1 MHLPPVGER
10 GPAHRDGVASPDE
23 AIAALRSGQP
33 TLAPSAEAV
42 RVPLPGEDGAAGAQQ
57 LTVDIPEQDLRNV
70 TVLTAPGSGT
80 RASVEVH
87 VRGRGWERI
96 GKLADDG
103 FTELP
108 AKGVRADAVR
118 LVWDEDSRAPVV
130 HEVIPWSA
138 EVPDARLELPHSEAD
153 VAIGGKPVTVE
164 AELTAQTPGAARGR
178 LSAPAPDGG
187 LETDHAARV
196 TAPRGGKATARIEV
210 SAPEGT
216 KPGTYELPVRVSDG
230 HGGTQRGTVTVRAYP
245 PAGGEDLARSGDASS
260 SADETPDFPAAAAV
274 DGKADTRWS
283 SPAKDGEWLQVR
295 LDKPARVG
303 EVRLRWQDAYASG
316 YRVQV
321 SADGR
326 RWRTAARVVDGAG
339 GRESVRMDERDVRYV
354 RIQGEERGTR
364 FGYSLWALEVYAVR
378 D

>member
-1 MHLPPVGER
+1 M
-10 GPAHRDGVASPDE
+10 
-23 AIAALRSGQP
+23 
-33 TLAPSAEAV
+33 
-42 RVPLPGEDGAAGAQQ
+42 
-57 LTVDIPEQDLRNV
+57 
-70 TVLTAPGSGT
+70 
-80 RASVEVH
+80 
-87 VRGRGWERI
+87 
-96 GKLADDG
+96 
-103 FTELP
+103 
-108 AKGVRADAVR
+108 
-118 LVWDEDSRAPVV
+118 
-130 HEVIPWSA
+130 
-138 EVPDARLELPHSEAD
+138 
-153 VAIGGKPVTVE
+153 
-164 AELTAQTPGAARGR
+164 
-178 LSAPAPDGG
+178 
-187 LETDHAARV
+187 
-196 TAPRGGKATARIEV
+196 
-210 SAPEGT
+210 
-216 KPGTYELPVRVSDG
+216 
-230 HGGTQRGTVTVRAYP
+230 
-245 PAGGEDLARSGDASS
+245 ARSGDASS